1 MNRGAINGFA
11 LNGRASDPVVRIRV
25 DAKGY
30 ARVRAGGKC
39 SPMRWSTRHQLL
51 R

>member
-1 MNRGAINGFA
+1 MNRGALNGFA

-30 ARVRAGGKC
+30 ARVRI
-39 SPMRWSTRHQLL
+39 
-51 R
+51 